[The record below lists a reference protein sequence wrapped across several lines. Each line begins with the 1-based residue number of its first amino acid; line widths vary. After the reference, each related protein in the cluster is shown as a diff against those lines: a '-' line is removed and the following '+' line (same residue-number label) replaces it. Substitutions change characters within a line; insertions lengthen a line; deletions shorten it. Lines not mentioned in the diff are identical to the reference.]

1 MPPVTGAPAI
11 DWPTAEVLAAD
22 QGYVLNVRLGA
33 SPAEAWEQAFVRIAK
48 DEEQMATPQAPL
60 PCSGITLAGKGL
72 ISAAGIQGK
81 AHVERVRSYLDWLVE
96 RADQQWEAD
105 RAEVEVA
112 RRRTREQMAHREQE
126 VSEMTDAFR
135 KPGT

>member
-1 MPPVTGAPAI
+1 VTGAPAI

-33 SPAEAWEQAFVRIAK
+33 SPPDGWEQAFVRIVK
-48 DEEQMATPQAPL
+48 DEEHLATPQAPL
-60 PCSGITLAGKGL
+60 PCSGITLTGKGL
-72 ISAAGIQGK
+72 ISVAGVQGK
-81 AHVERVRSYLDWLVE
+81 AHVDRVKSFLDWLVE

-105 RAEVEVA
+105 RAEMEAA
-112 RRRTREQMAHREQE
+112 RERTREQMAHREQE

-135 KPGT
+135 KPTT

>member
-1 MPPVTGAPAI
+1 VIGAPAI

-33 SPAEAWEQAFVRIAK
+33 PPTDGWEQAFVRIVK
-48 DEEQMATPQAPL
+48 DEEHLASSQAPL
-60 PCSGITLAGKGL
+60 PCSGITFAGKGL
-72 ISAAGIQGK
+72 ISVAGIQGK
-81 AHVERVRSYLDWLVE
+81 AHVDRVKAYLDWLVE

-105 RAEVEVA
+105 RVEMEAV
-112 RRRTREQMAHREQE
+112 RQRTREQMAHRQQE

-135 KPGT
+135 KPSA